1 MTCWQILGIA
11 PTSDEATI
19 KQAYAACIR
28 EHRPDR
34 GPEGFRRVRA
44 AYEEAL
50 RQREFI
56 RPRHEKKRRREA
68 DAPSTHPEPPLQN
81 PLANSYYGYTAT
93 LPPEISEILREPANV
108 AYLDRPTASERA
120 TAPHDYLDRP
130 ADARENPAALLAR
143 LQAAWET
150 ASSDEALLAVLQA
163 QASEP
168 ALQHVDRRSDYLAA
182 LHDWLIAAAPL
193 PQSTV
198 WAGERY
204 QLQHDPRGEY
214 RRIYLAALLALRRR
228 PAFVAALAPHY
239 PELAAW
245 LKLSRWQ
252 RFCAR
257 WQDWLIESEHP
268 AHRQWHALLASLQS
282 ALFPYHHQQAWRR
295 RLRFFGVSVLL
306 LTAVIAIFTAPNP
319 IPGIFWTIGLL
330 TNRDWWVPS
339 IDPVQNGK
347 RLLFR
352 ACPPL
357 RGLDQSY
364 RRFPYWLRWLLA
376 DIAVITLSIDND
388 ATTPVTIL
396 WLTARAFYL
405 LWQYKRVIA
414 AQTPPAFVP
423 SRSLLLF
430 IALVWLACTAFS
442 LIPNGDS
449 ERFPVAFVSS
459 VALYLFCWWRVPV
472 AHITARRA
480 FLDHG
485 ALTIPAAF
493 MFVNGDA
500 PMPWPLIIC
509 PLLALTLG
517 YHYRCYALPRPLRR
531 LEPLW
536 QTLARFA
543 LLAIHLL
550 NATGIGIFALRIYR
564 DSDEWTMTVFI
575 LLCLLH
581 AIASIEYHLKH
592 PA

>member
-1 MTCWQILGIA
+1 MTCWQTLGIA

-19 KQAYAACIR
+19 KQAYAARIR

-34 GPEGFRRVRA
+34 DPEGFRRVRA

-50 RQREFI
+50 ASCAFTQ
-56 RPRHEKKRRREA
+56 
-68 DAPSTHPEPPLQN
+68 APAASPSVPSSDVHTLNVAAEQQLSQN
-81 PLANSYYGYTAT
+81 DYYGYTAT
-93 LPPEISEILREPANV
+93 LPPEISETLHEPENV
-108 AYLDRPTASERA
+108 AYLDRPAAHEREP
-120 TAPHDYLDRP
+120 APHDYLDRP
-130 ADARENPAALLAR
+130 ADSRENPAALLAR

-150 ASSDEALLAVLQA
+150 ATSDAALLAVLQE
-163 QASEP
+163 QANEP
-168 ALQHVDRRSDYLAA
+168 ALQYIDLRSDYLVA
-182 LHDWLIAAAPL
+182 LRDWLIAAAPL

-204 QLQHDPRGEY
+204 QLQHDQHGEY
-214 RRIYLAALLALRRR
+214 RRIYLAALVALRRR
-228 PAFVAALAPHY
+228 PAFVAALAPRY

-257 WQDWLIESEHP
+257 WQDWLVESEQP
-268 AHRQWHALLASLQS
+268 AHRQWHALLVSLQS
-282 ALFPYHHQQAWRR
+282 ALLPYQQAWRR
-295 RLRFFGVSVLL
+295 RLRLFGVSVLL

-423 SRSLLLF
+423 SRNLLLF
-430 IALVWLACTAFS
+430 VALTWLACTAFS
-442 LIPNGDS
+442 LMPNGAP
-449 ERFPVAFVSS
+449 ELFPVAFVSS
-459 VALYLFCWWRVPV
+459 VALYLFCWWRVP
-472 AHITARRA
+472 ADNIPARRA
-480 FLDHG
+480 FLDQG
-485 ALTIPAAF
+485 AFTIPAAF
-493 MFVNGDA
+493 MFVNSDM
-500 PMPWPLIIC
+500 PTPWPLIIC

-550 NATGIGIFALRIYR
+550 NATGIGIFALRIYQ
-564 DSDEWTMTVFI
+564 DSGEWTMTAFI

>member
-1 MTCWQILGIA
+1 MNCWQILGIA
-11 PTSDEATI
+11 PTSDEAVI

-34 GPEGFRRVRA
+34 DPEGFRRVRA
-44 AYEEAL
+44 AYEAAL
-50 RQREFI
+50 AQCAVAE
-56 RPRHEKKRRREA
+56 ESD
-68 DAPSTHPEPPLQN
+68 DATLTITVPLREPPPQS
-81 PLANSYYGYTAT
+81 PPDRSYYAYTAT
-93 LPPEISEILREPANV
+93 LPPEISETLHEPENV
-108 AYLDRPTASERA
+108 AYLDRPAAHEREPA
-120 TAPHDYLDRP
+120 AHDYLDRP

-150 ASSDEALLAVLQA
+150 ATSDAALLAVLQE
-163 QASEP
+163 QANEP
-168 ALQHVDRRSDYLAA
+168 ALQYIDLRSDYLVA
-182 LHDWLIAAAPL
+182 LRDWLIAAAPL

-204 QLQHDPRGEY
+204 QLQHDQHGEY
-214 RRIYLAALLALRRR
+214 RRIYLAARVALRQRS
-228 PAFVAALAPHY
+228 AFIAALAPRY

-257 WQDWLIESEHP
+257 WQDWLVESEHP

-282 ALFPYHHQQAWRR
+282 VLFPYHHQQAWRR
-295 RLRFFGVSVLL
+295 RLRLFGVSVLL

-339 IDPVQNGK
+339 LDPVQNGK

-364 RRFPYWLRWLLA
+364 RRFPYWLRWLIA
-376 DIAVITLSIDND
+376 DISVIILSLSLDND

-423 SRSLLLF
+423 SRNLLLF
-430 IALVWLACTAFS
+430 VALTWLACTAFS
-442 LIPNGDS
+442 LMPNGAP
-449 ERFPVAFVSS
+449 ELFPVAFVSS
-459 VALYLFCWWRVPV
+459 VALYLFCWWRVP
-472 AHITARRA
+472 ADNIPARRA
-480 FLDHG
+480 FLDQG
-485 ALTIPAAF
+485 AFTVLASIVLANADNPT
-493 MFVNGDA
+493 
-500 PMPWPLIIC
+500 PWPLIAC
-509 PLLALTLG
+509 PLLALLLG
-517 YHYRCYALPRPLRR
+517 YRCRLFQLPRVLQQI
-531 LEPLW
+531 ETLW
-536 QTLARFA
+536 HCLIILVF
-543 LLAIHLL
+543 LAILL
-550 NATGIGIFALRIYR
+550 FNLVGVVILVCGIYQG
-564 DSDEWTMTVFI
+564 SGEWTMTAFI

>member
-1 MTCWQILGIA
+1 MTCWQTLGIA
-11 PTSDEATI
+11 PTSDEAVI

-34 GPEGFRRVRA
+34 DPEGFRRVRA

-56 RPRHEKKRRREA
+56 RPCHEKKRRREA
-68 DAPSTHPEPPLQN
+68 DAPSTRPKPPQN

-93 LPPEISEILREPANV
+93 LPPEISETLHEPENI
-108 AYLDRPTASERA
+108 AYLDRPAAHERD

-130 ADARENPAALLAR
+130 ADSRENPAALLAR

-150 ASSDEALLAVLQA
+150 ATSDAALLAVLQE
-163 QASEP
+163 QANEP
-168 ALQHVDRRSDYLAA
+168 ALQYIDLRSDYLVA
-182 LHDWLIAAAPL
+182 LRDWLIAAAPL

-204 QLQHDPRGEY
+204 QLQHDQHGEY

-228 PAFVAALAPHY
+228 PAFVAALAPRY

-257 WQDWLIESEHP
+257 WQDWLVESEQP
-268 AHRQWHALLASLQS
+268 AHRQWHALLVSLQS
-282 ALFPYHHQQAWRR
+282 ALLPYQQAWRR
-295 RLRFFGVSVLL
+295 RLRLFGVSVLL

-396 WLTARAFYL
+396 WLIIRAFYL

-430 IALVWLACTAFS
+430 IALVWLALSAFT

-449 ERFPVAFVSS
+449 ELLPVAIVCSI
-459 VALYLFCWWRVPV
+459 ALYILCWWRVP
-472 AHITARRA
+472 ADNIPARRA
-480 FLDHG
+480 FLDQG
-485 ALTIPAAF
+485 AFTVLASIVLANADNPT
-493 MFVNGDA
+493 
-500 PMPWPLIIC
+500 PWTLIAC
-509 PLLALTLG
+509 PLLALLLC
-517 YHYRCYALPRPLRR
+517 YRCRLFQLPRVLQQI
-531 LEPLW
+531 ETLW
-536 QTLARFA
+536 HCLIILV
-543 LLAIHLL
+543 LLAIRLFNL
-550 NATGIGIFALRIYR
+550 VGVVILARGIYQG
-564 DSDEWTMTVFI
+564 SGEWTMTAFI